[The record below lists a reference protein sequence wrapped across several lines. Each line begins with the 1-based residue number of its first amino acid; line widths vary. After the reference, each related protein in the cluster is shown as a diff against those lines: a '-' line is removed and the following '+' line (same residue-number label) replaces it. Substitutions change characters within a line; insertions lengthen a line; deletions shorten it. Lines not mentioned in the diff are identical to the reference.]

1 MTEIVPPTIDLH
13 AYPENLLVDA
23 GGAFPTLDET
33 SRNTLAKYGEE
44 RIVQRGEI
52 LFKPGDK
59 HQNFFVVLDG
69 EVTIYDGVSGVDKR
83 IVTVHTPYRFI
94 GDTTVLSH
102 QAATVAAIV
111 TEPGKLLQITLPRLR
126 DVMSNEPALS
136 ELILR
141 AFLLRHTLMAS
152 VGVGVRVIGSRY
164 DSASREL
171 LQFLSQNRVAVA
183 WVDVESD
190 EGAEQLLQHF
200 GVDATEVPLIVTGG
214 GLLRKPDLHEVA
226 KALGIG
232 DCNFNN
238 PNEVCD
244 LVVIGAGPAGL
255 AASVYGASEGL
266 TTVLV
271 DGRSIGGQAGTSS
284 RIENYLGFPAG
295 LSGEE
300 LATRAALQAEKFEAR
315 IMVPRQAQA
324 LSHDGV
330 SHVVELTD
338 NTRLRANA
346 VIIATGA
353 NYRKLDISRLE
364 EFEGAGVYYAATPME
379 VSLCKD
385 EPVAIVGGG
394 NSAGQAAIY
403 LAKRCRQVNLLIRRD
418 SLDATMSRYL
428 INQIQKERRI
438 KVLPNTECVELLG
451 DQTLKGVSVKN
462 NKTQE
467 TDCIDVKGLFVFI
480 GASPCTDWLDGQ
492 LASDKGFLLTGADIP
507 SSELVAGHQPLPLET
522 TRPGIFCVGD
532 ARAGSVKRVAS
543 AVGEGSMAVSLVH
556 QRLAHPVQG

>member
-1 MTEIVPPTIDLH
+1 
-13 AYPENLLVDA
+13 
-23 GGAFPTLDET
+23 
-33 SRNTLAKYGEE
+33 
-44 RIVQRGEI
+44 
-52 LFKPGDK
+52 
-59 HQNFFVVLDG
+59 
-69 EVTIYDGVSGVDKR
+69 
-83 IVTVHTPYRFI
+83 
-94 GDTTVLSH
+94 VLSH
-102 QAATVAAIV
+102 QAATLAAVV
-111 TEPGKLLQITLPRLR
+111 TQPGKLLQISVQRLGE
-126 DVMSNEPALS
+126 VMSNEPALS

-164 DSASREL
+164 DAASRSL

-183 WVDVESD
+183 WVDVETD
-190 EGAEQLLQHF
+190 KDAESLLQRF
-200 GVDATEVPLIVTGG
+200 DVNASDIPIVVSGR
-214 GLLRKPDLHEVA
+214 GLLMKPSLQDVA

-232 DCNFNN
+232 ECHFESL
-238 PNEVCD
+238 NEVCD

-315 IMVPRQAQA
+315 IMVPREAKS
-324 LSHDGV
+324 LSNNGI

-338 NTRLRANA
+338 GAKLHASA

-353 NYRKLDISRLE
+353 NYRRLAIDGLDK
-364 EFEGAGVYYAATPME
+364 FEGAGVYYAATPME
-379 VSLCKD
+379 VNLCRD

-403 LAKRCRQVNLLIRRD
+403 LAKRCRQVHLLIRRD

-428 INQIQKERRI
+428 IDQIKRERRI
-438 KVLPNTECVELLG
+438 KVLPNTEVTELLG
-451 DQTLKGVSVKN
+451 DQALKGVSIKN
-462 NKTQE
+462 NQTHE

-480 GASPCTDWLDGQ
+480 GAAPCTDWLDGQ
-492 LASDKGFLLTGADIP
+492 LASDKGFLLTGGDIP
-507 SSELVAGHQPLPLET
+507 LEAMSVGYQPLPLET
-522 TRPGIFCVGD
+522 SRPGIFCVGD

-543 AVGEGSMAVSLVH
+543 AVGEGSMAVSLIH
-556 QRLAHPVQG
+556 QRLAHPVPL